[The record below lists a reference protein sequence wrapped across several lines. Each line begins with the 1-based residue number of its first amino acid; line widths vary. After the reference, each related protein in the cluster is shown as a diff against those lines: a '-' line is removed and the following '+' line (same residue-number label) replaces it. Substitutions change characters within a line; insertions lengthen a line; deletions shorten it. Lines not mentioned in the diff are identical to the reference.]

1 MPGSSARVVSIF
13 SAPGEARRG
22 VGAASY
28 LMAQAFPNP
37 ADSWIMKF
45 TFSNKTRTATSA
57 PADTFASV
65 KAFLAASHAAG
76 EPLEQSVVRARIQQD
91 PLGALRER
99 LATG

>member
-1 MPGSSARVVSIF
+1 
-13 SAPGEARRG
+13 
-22 VGAASY
+22 
-28 LMAQAFPNP
+28 
-37 ADSWIMKF
+37 MKF
-45 TFSNKTRTATSA
+45 KFSNTRTTASA

-65 KAFLAASHAAG
+65 KAFLAASRAAG